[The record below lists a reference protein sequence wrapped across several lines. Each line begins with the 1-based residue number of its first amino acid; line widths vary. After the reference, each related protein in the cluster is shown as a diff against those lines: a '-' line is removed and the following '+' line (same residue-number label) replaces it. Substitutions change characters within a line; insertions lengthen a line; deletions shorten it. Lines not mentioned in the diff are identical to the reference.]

1 MELNADFT
9 RRAVVRAS
17 ELPWTASPM
26 PGVERRMLDRVGG
39 EVARATSI
47 VRYAPGSA
55 FSAHVH
61 ELGEEYLVLEG
72 TFQDEHGDFPVG
84 SYVRNPPGSKHVP
97 ASKDGCTILVKLRQ
111 FDPDDRAAV
120 HVDTASAGWAA
131 VTGAEGIET
140 VALHEDA
147 RETVALERWAPGAVR
162 SARATGWTSTPS
174 GRAGAGCVLD
184 GGRRDRGVDGRAG
197 TRARRAAGWLL
208 AAGGHRCRR
217 IASRDVA
224 TAGPFDGSP
233 SACGSSAGTCATP
246 QVRAAP
252 AAGWSV

>member
-1 MELNADFT
+1 MEINADFT

-72 TFQDEHGDFPVG
+72 TFRDEHGDFPVG
-84 SYVRNPPGSKHVP
+84 SYVRNPPGSRHVP
-97 ASKDGCTILVKLRQ
+97 ASPDGCTILVKLRQ

-120 HVDTASAGWAA
+120 HVDAASAAWAEA
-131 VTGAEGIET
+131 PDAPGVDAID
-140 VALHEDA
+140 LHADA
-147 RETVALERWAPGAVR
+147 RESVALERWAPGA
-162 SARATGWTSTPS
+162 ARHLDADG
-174 GRAGAGCVLD
+174 GLELFVLD
-184 GGRRDRGVDGRAG
+184 GALEQGRDALGAHGWLRLPAG
-197 TRARRAAGWLL
+197 TDASAVAAAGPDGATVWVKR
-208 AAGGHRCRR
+208 GHL
-217 IASRDVA
+217 RDVGA
-224 TAGPFDGSP
+224 
-233 SACGSSAGTCATP
+233 
-246 QVRAAP
+246 VAA
-252 AAGWSV
+252 A